1 MSTKLKYTEDQ
12 LEAIEMVD
20 AITEFATENGWTAGP
35 QRGCHKTMAFG
46 TLLDGQGRT
55 LQVYYPV
62 DPEGKEQFLFEAKV
76 IKKDVLRGLI
86 TGELTPE
93 EVVASGLPPT
103 GAAHRAAHPP
113 VPPTEAAAVP
123 PTGAGAAHSAD
134 AVPPTSD
141 SVPPTVPPTEES
153 AEDAAHP
160 DDAVPPIENSFTHDE
175 EMTDA
180 ELEELDARWIADEAK
195 RHIADAEDGG
205 DTYSQQET
213 YAAVREQQAAGT
225 RRNWSHTVS
234 HLSNEAIL
242 KMVNGSEVTWVNSLS
257 GRRDSAVVSAK
268 SKTNHPPKITPSSWE
283 VDTDDGAEDMRIL
296 HFLEVG
302 GGFRS
307 VAVARIVK
315 IA

>member
-20 AITEFATENGWTAGP
+20 AITEFALENGWTTGP
-35 QRGCHKTMAFG
+35 ERGCHKTLAFG
-46 TLLDGQGRT
+46 TLLDGQGRK

-62 DPEGKEQFLFEAKV
+62 DPEGKEQFLFDAKV
-76 IKKDVLRGLI
+76 IKKETLRGLI
-86 TGELTPE
+86 TGELDPTAPDAAA
-93 EVVASGLPPT
+93 VPPT
-103 GAAHRAAHPP
+103 SAAHSAAHPP
-113 VPPTEAAAVP
+113 VPPTVP
-123 PTGAGAAHSAD
+123 PTEGASAAHSED
-134 AVPPTSD
+134 AVPPTEPDAAHSDADAAHPED
-141 SVPPTVPPTEES
+141 SVPP
-153 AEDAAHP
+153 
-160 DDAVPPIENSFTHDE
+160 IDE
-175 EMTDA
+175 EDWEA
-180 ELEELDARWIADEAK
+180 LDEDNDRFIADEAK

-213 YAAVREQQAAGT
+213 YAAVRDQQAMGT
-225 RRNWSHTVS
+225 RRNWSGLVS
-234 HLSNEAIL
+234 HLSNETIL

-257 GRRDSAVVSAK
+257 GRRDTATVSAK
-268 SKTNHPPKITPSSWE
+268 SKTNHPPKITPSNWE

-315 IA
+315 VS